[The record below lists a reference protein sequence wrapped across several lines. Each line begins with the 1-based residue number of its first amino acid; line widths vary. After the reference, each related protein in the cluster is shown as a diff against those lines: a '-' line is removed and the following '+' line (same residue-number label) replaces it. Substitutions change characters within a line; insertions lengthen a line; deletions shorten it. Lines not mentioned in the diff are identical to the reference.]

1 MIRRLLSLLILL
13 PLAALLI
20 TLAVAN
26 RQAVTISFD
35 PFNDA
40 RPAYTFTLP
49 LYALGLVLI
58 VGGVVVGGV
67 AAWLRQGKWRR
78 AARVAEGEVRA
89 LRAEVGRLERRQ
101 MPSVELP
108 SRTVPIEDPP
118 RLSIAPPAA

>member
-1 MIRRLLSLLILL
+1 
-13 PLAALLI
+13 
-20 TLAVAN
+20 
-26 RQAVTISFD
+26 
-35 PFNDA
+35 
-40 RPAYTFTLP
+40 
-49 LYALGLVLI
+49 VLI